1 MIDMSYIDI
10 PEIAVQ
16 ETDVSKELNA
26 VLVNLNYHL
35 WLNELI
41 EEFQVSH
48 RRLYPQ
54 INIIMPDKRVL
65 TFAYP
70 VVDTKTAD
78 LVYQNKSGLTLRLIW
93 R

>member
-1 MIDMSYIDI
+1 MIDI

-16 ETDVSKELNA
+16 ESDVSKELNA
-26 VLVNLNYHL
+26 VIVNLNYHL

-54 INIIMPDKRVL
+54 INIVMPDKRVFN
-65 TFAYP
+65 FAYP
-70 VVDTKTAD
+70 VVDNKTAD
-78 LVYQNKSGLTLRLIW
+78 LVYENKSGLKLRLTF